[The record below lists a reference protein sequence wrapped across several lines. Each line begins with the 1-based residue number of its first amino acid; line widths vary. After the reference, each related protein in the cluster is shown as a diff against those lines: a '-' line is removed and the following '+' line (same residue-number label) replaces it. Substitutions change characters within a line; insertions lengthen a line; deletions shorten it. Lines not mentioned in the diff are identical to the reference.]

1 MTNRHPCFNRKAHG
15 RFGRIHLPVAA
26 RCNITCGFC
35 DRRYV
40 CVNESR
46 PGVSAQIFSPE
57 EACELAIRAAARMPE
72 LSVAGIAGPGDPLAN
87 PAETFKTLRLVR
99 KALPHLL
106 LCLSSN
112 GLALPD
118 AADEIAALGV
128 GHMTVTVNAVDPAIG
143 ARIYRNVQGP
153 DGLLSGKEGAHLL
166 LERQERGIRRLK
178 RHGLT
183 VKVNTVVVPEIND
196 FHVAAIA
203 ERVADWGAAL
213 MNCIPLIPVP
223 GTPLGTYPEPR
234 HERMTRVRA
243 QAEVF
248 LPQMRHCARCRAD
261 ALGLL
266 GGNGVIGDMRAP
278 GERWGTEQADA
289 QSASSHLGAQP
300 FQHH

>member
-1 MTNRHPCFNRKAHG
+1 MTDRHPCFNSGAHG

-26 RCNITCGFC
+26 RCNISCGFC
-35 DRRYV
+35 DRRYA

-46 PGVSAQIFSPE
+46 PGVTAQLLSPE
-57 EACELAIRAAARMPE
+57 EACALTIRAAASMPE
-72 LSVAGIAGPGDPLAN
+72 LAVAGIAGPGDPLAN
-87 PAETFKTLRLVR
+87 PSETFKTLRLVR

-128 GHMTVTVNAVDPAIG
+128 GHMTVTVNAVDPSIG
-143 ARIYRNVQGP
+143 ARIYRNIQGP
-153 DGLLSGKEGAHLL
+153 DGPLSGEEGARLL
-166 LERQERGIRRLK
+166 LERQERGIRSLRE
-178 RHGLT
+178 RGLT

-196 FHVAAIA
+196 FHIAAIA

-223 GTPLGTYPEPR
+223 GTPLGAYPEPG
-234 HERMTRVRA
+234 HDRMARVRA
-243 QAEVF
+243 QAEAF

-266 GGNGVIGDMRAP
+266 GADGVIGDMRVP
-278 GERWGTEQADA
+278 GDRRDTGQADVPGA
-289 QSASSHLGAQP
+289 PPHLSA
-300 FQHH
+300 